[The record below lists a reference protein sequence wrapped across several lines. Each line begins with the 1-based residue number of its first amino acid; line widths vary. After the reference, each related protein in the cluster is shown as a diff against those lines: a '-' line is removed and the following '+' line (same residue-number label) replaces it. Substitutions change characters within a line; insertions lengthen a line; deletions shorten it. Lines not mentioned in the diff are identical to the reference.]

1 MIARVY
7 TAIQFARLS
16 GFSPIITTASLHNAP
31 LLQTLG
37 ATHVLDRSLPSDQL
51 IAEATKLAGGL
62 FEVVYDAISTPDTL
76 DVTYAL
82 TARGGNLVVVL
93 PAEEL
98 VTKAKEDGKGVHMA
112 HGLFI
117 APENHEIGRTLLDAL
132 PSLLESGDIKVS
144 GLTRSRSC
152 HAAFVYA
159 QYNLLS
165 ADAESRSR
173 SRTARRSC
181 LGA

>member
-1 MIARVY
+1 MIVCVHA
-7 TAIQFARLS
+7 AIQFARLS

-31 LLQTLG
+31 FLQTLG
-37 ATHVLDRSLPSDQL
+37 ATHVLDRSLSSEQL
-51 IAEATKLAGGL
+51 VAEATKLAGGP
-62 FEVVYDAISTPDTL
+62 FEIVYDAISTPDTL

-98 VTKAKEDGKGVHMA
+98 VTKAKGDGKGVHMA

-132 PSLLESGDIKVS
+132 PSLLENGDIKVS
-144 GLTRSRSC
+144 GLTRSGSC

-159 QYNLLS
+159 YNLLS

>member
-1 MIARVY
+1 M
-7 TAIQFARLS
+7 
-16 GFSPIITTASLHNAP
+16 
-31 LLQTLG
+31 
-37 ATHVLDRSLPSDQL
+37 
-51 IAEATKLAGGL
+51 
-62 FEVVYDAISTPDTL
+62 
-76 DVTYAL
+76 
-82 TARGGNLVVVL
+82 VVL

-98 VTKAKEDGKGVHMA
+98 VTKAKGDGKGVHMA

-152 HAAFVYA
+152 HVAFAYA
-159 QYNLLS
+159 YNLLS